1 MSSASDEIRDAKL
14 VYTKSSGEKSLDQ
27 YKILELNADYRPLH
41 YYPLSLMTW
50 KDIMFLIVKGET
62 TGKQRIQ
69 VLEEYED
76 VVVRTAHRDIKLPS
90 VVAHMEFL
98 KPPKKVPFNKFNV
111 FLRDDFTC
119 QYTGEKCRPEDLS
132 FDHVMPEGQGGKTT
146 WENIATATTVIN
158 QMKACRT
165 PKEAGLHLRR
175 KPYEPSYHELLEKGK
190 KYPPQYL
197 HETWV
202 DYLYWDAELTD

>member
-1 MSSASDEIRDAKL
+1 MSTASDEIRDAKL

-27 YKILELNADYRPLH
+27 YKILELNADYRPLQ

-62 TGKQRIQ
+62 TGKQRIH
-69 VLEEYED
+69 VVEEYDD

-90 VVAHMEFL
+90 VVAHMKFL

-119 QYTGEKCRPEDLS
+119 QYTGEKCKPEDLS
-132 FDHVMPEGQGGKTT
+132 FDHVIPEGQGGKTT
-146 WENIATATTVIN
+146 WENIVTATTVIN

-165 PKEAGLHLRR
+165 PKEAGLHLHR
-175 KPYEPSYHELLEKGK
+175 KPYEPEYHELLEKGK
-190 KYPPQYL
+190 KYPPRYL

-202 DYLYWDAELTD
+202 DYLYWDEELSG

>member
-1 MSSASDEIRDAKL
+1 MTTASDELRDAKL
-14 VYTKSSGEKSLDQ
+14 VYTKSPGEKSLDQ
-27 YKILELNADYRPLH
+27 YKILELNADGRPIQ

-62 TGKQRIQ
+62 TGKKRIN
-69 VLEEYED
+69 VVEEYED

-90 VVAHMEFL
+90 VVSHLKFL

-119 QYTGEKCRPEDLS
+119 QYTGKKCKPEDLS
-132 FDHVMPEGQGGKTT
+132 FDHVIPEGQGGKTT
-146 WENIATATTVIN
+146 WENIATATTEIN

-165 PKEAGLHLRR
+165 PKEAGLQLLR
-175 KPYEPSYHELLEKGK
+175 KPYEPTYYELLNKGK
-190 KYPPQYL
+190 KYPPKYL

-202 DYLYWDAELTD
+202 DYLYWDEELSD